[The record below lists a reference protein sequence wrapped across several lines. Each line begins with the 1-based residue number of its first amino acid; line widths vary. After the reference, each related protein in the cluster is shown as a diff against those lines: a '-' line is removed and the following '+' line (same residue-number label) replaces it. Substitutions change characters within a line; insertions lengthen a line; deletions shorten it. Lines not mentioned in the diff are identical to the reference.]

1 MTIQIL
7 ILFFIANLIN
17 VMLATIKSIVTA
29 RSDDKFQVSAIN
41 AITYGFYVIIVKQIA
56 HLPLTYTVTFTIIA
70 NFIGV
75 SASMHLLQ
83 KLKKDKL
90 WKISLTAEEEE
101 KDGIT
106 LLLNEFDIKFSLNK
120 IYSKHKKYYEINV
133 YSYTQNQSR
142 LIKDILSGFDVKY
155 HYSEVKTRL

>member
-7 ILFFIANLIN
+7 ILFFIANLVN

-83 KLKKDKL
+83 KLKKDRL
-90 WKISLTAEEEE
+90 WKISLTATTKDKEE
-101 KDGIT
+101 IT
-106 LLLNEFDIKFSLNK
+106 QRLSSHDIGYTLNK
-120 IYSKHKKYYEINV
+120 IFHNYKKYYSIEIF
-133 YSYTQNQSR
+133 SYTQSESTIVKQ
-142 LIKDILSGFDVKY
+142 ILNDYKVRY